1 MEYTT
6 VPRYSLNMYSFSWT
20 KSFFGQPHFYFL
32 YTAPYYLIHFGVRA
46 AWVRTGARWT
56 LIVIFSAAL
65 IVIVNTGSDFSC
77 FAIFPVLRS
86 PPEVTQGAVGIANY
100 KTKATNLDASKD
112 FVKVSGAEQFE
123 LERSLL
129 WSRKQRLVMRQNNE
143 TMLARH
149 TPHSTPGLKRL
160 NSPNCLIKSVKT
172 L

>member
-1 MEYTT
+1 MNTDCD
-6 VPRYSLNMYSFSWT
+6 
-20 KSFFGQPHFYFL
+20 
-32 YTAPYYLIHFGVRA
+32 
-46 AWVRTGARWT
+46 
-56 LIVIFSAAL
+56 FSAAL

-77 FAIFPVLRS
+77 FMVPS
-86 PPEVTQGAVGIANY
+86 PPKSHRGQGGIANY

-112 FVKVSGAEQFE
+112 LVRVSGAEQFE

-129 WSRKQRLVMRQNNE
+129 WSGKQRLVMRQNNE

-149 TPHSTPGLKRL
+149 TPHSTHSLKRL